1 MAEDGEDWRETI
13 VKGKH
18 LVQQNDTDAIFK
30 SQNPDGGFFFCQ
42 QVFSIIRSTENPQMF
57 SVEFIRGAT
66 KKFMS
71 TER

>member
-1 MAEDGEDWRETI
+1 M
-13 VKGKH
+13 KGKH
-18 LVQQNDTDAIFK
+18 LVQEKNTDAIFK
-30 SQNPDGGFFFCQ
+30 GQNPDIDFSCCQ